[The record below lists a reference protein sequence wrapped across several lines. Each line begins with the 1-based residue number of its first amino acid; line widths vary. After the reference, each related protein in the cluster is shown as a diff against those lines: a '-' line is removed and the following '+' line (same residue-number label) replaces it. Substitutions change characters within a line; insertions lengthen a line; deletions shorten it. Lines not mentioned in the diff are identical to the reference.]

1 LAANDK
7 ILLAHG
13 SGGRLSHELIEK
25 VFKARFSNP
34 ILDQG
39 DDSAECR
46 MQSFDKAQGKNSE
59 FRMAFTTDTYVVKPL
74 FFPGGDIGRLA
85 VCGTV
90 NDLAMKGARPLYLS
104 AGFIIEEGFSL
115 ETLGKVADSMA
126 AAAKEAG
133 VSIVTGDTKVVDK
146 GACDGLFI
154 NTSGVGMIPEGVN
167 VSGSLAVPGD
177 VVIISGS
184 IGDHGAAVINAR
196 NNFGL
201 SGNLLSDAAPLNGL
215 VDLMLK
221 SGNIHVLRDPT
232 RGGLATTLNE
242 IALQSKVTISIEEEK
257 IPVKLE
263 VKGACEMLGLDPL
276 YVANEGKLI
285 AILPREDSEK
295 ILNVMR
301 QDPLGRDAAIIGKI
315 EAGNPRVLLA
325 TFLGSKR
332 PLMMLEGEA
341 LPRIC

>member
-1 LAANDK
+1 MSVSNR

-25 VFKARFSNP
+25 VFKSRFSNP
-34 ILDQG
+34 MLNQG
-39 DDSAECR
+39 DDAAEF
-46 MQSFDKAQGKNSE
+46 QIPNPKP
-59 FRMAFTTDTYVVKPL
+59 RMAFTTDSYVVKPL

-104 AGFIIEEGFSL
+104 AGFIIEEGLSL
-115 ETLGKVADSMA
+115 ETLEKVVDSMA
-126 AAAKEAG
+126 FAAREAG
-133 VSIVTGDTKVVDK
+133 VAIVTGDTKVVDK
-146 GACDGLFI
+146 GACDVLFI
-154 NTSGVGMIPEGVN
+154 NTAGVGEIPEGVN
-167 VSGSLAVPGD
+167 VSGSLAAPGD

-201 SGNLLSDAAPLNGL
+201 SGDLFSDVAPLNGL
-215 VDLMLK
+215 VSAMLK
-221 SGNIHVLRDPT
+221 AGIIHVLRDPT

-242 IALQSKVTISIEEEK
+242 ISRQSKVAIAIEEEK
-257 IPVKLE
+257 IPVKPE

-285 AILPREDSEK
+285 AIVPSGEAEG
-295 ILNVMR
+295 ILKAMR
-301 QDPLGRDAAIIGKI
+301 QDPLGREAAIIGQVETGK
-315 EAGNPRVLLA
+315 PQVLLK
-325 TFLGSKR
+325 TFLGSRR

>member
-1 LAANDK
+1 MGVTDK

-25 VFKARFSNP
+25 IFKTRFSNP
-34 ILDQG
+34 MLDQG
-39 DDSAECR
+39 DDSAEFR
-46 MQSFDKAQGKNSE
+46 IAKAES
-59 FRMAFTTDTYVVKPL
+59 RMAFTTDSYVVKPL

-90 NDLAMKGARPLYLS
+90 NDLAMKGAKPRYLS
-104 AGFIIEEGFSL
+104 AGFIIEEGFPI
-115 ETLGKVADSMA
+115 ETLEKVADSMA

-154 NTSGVGMIPEGVN
+154 NTSGVGVIPEGVEIA
-167 VSGSLAVPGD
+167 GSLAVPGD
-177 VVIISGS
+177 VVIVSGS

-201 SGNLLSDAAPLNGL
+201 SGNLLSDAAPLQGL
-215 VDLMLK
+215 VQAMMG
-221 SGNIHVLRDPT
+221 SGKVHVLRDPT

-242 IALQSKVTISIEEEK
+242 ISLQSEVAINIEEEK
-257 IPVKLE
+257 IPVRPE

-285 AILPREDSEK
+285 AIVPPEDSEK
-295 ILNVMR
+295 ILSVMR
-301 QDPLGRDAAIIGKI
+301 QDPLGKDAAIIGRV
-315 EAGNPRVLLA
+315 EAGKPQVLLT
-325 TFLGSKR
+325 TFLGSRR
-332 PLMMLEGEA
+332 PLVMLEGEA

>member
-1 LAANDK
+1 MSVSNK

-25 VFKARFSNP
+25 VFKTRFSNP
-34 ILDQG
+34 MLDQG
-39 DDSAECR
+39 DDAAEFK
-46 MQSFDKAQGKNSE
+46 MQNAKCKI
-59 FRMAFTTDTYVVKPL
+59 AFTTDSYVVKPL

-90 NDLAMKGARPLYLS
+90 NDLAMKGAQPLYLS
-104 AGFIIEEGFSL
+104 AGFIIEEGLPL
-115 ETLGKVADSMA
+115 ETLEKVVDSMA
-126 AAAKEAG
+126 IAAKEAG

-154 NTSGVGMIPEGVN
+154 NTAGVGVIPEGVN
-167 VSGSLAVPGD
+167 VSGSLAAPGD

-201 SGNLLSDAAPLNGL
+201 SGNLLSDAAPLAGL
-215 VDLMLK
+215 VSVILQAGK
-221 SGNIHVLRDPT
+221 VKVLRDPT

-242 IALQSKVTISIEEEK
+242 IAGQSKVTINIEEGK
-257 IPVKLE
+257 IPVKPE

-285 AILPREDSEK
+285 AIVPGRDAEG
-295 ILNVMR
+295 ILKAMR
-301 QDPLGRDAAIIGKI
+301 QDPLGKDAAILGKV
-315 EAGNPRVLLA
+315 ETGKPQVLLI
-325 TFLGSKR
+325 TFLGSRR